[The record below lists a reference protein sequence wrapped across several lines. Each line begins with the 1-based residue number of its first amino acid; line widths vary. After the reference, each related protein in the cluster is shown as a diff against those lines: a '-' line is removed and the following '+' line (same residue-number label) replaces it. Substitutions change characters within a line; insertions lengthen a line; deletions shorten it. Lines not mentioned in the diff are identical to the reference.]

1 MKPAAA
7 GAASPSANAA
17 ATLPPAGGEPAERV
31 IWLYEAQEK
40 IYARAV
46 SGWFAR
52 WRWAL
57 VWATQLLFYGLP
69 WLPWNG
75 RQAVLFD
82 LGARRF
88 YIFDLVLYPQDF
100 IYLTGLLIVSAYALF
115 LFTTVAGR
123 LWCGYACPQTV
134 YTEIFMW
141 VERKIEGDRMRRMK
155 LDQAPW
161 GPEKLLRK
169 GGKQLVWLGIG
180 LWTGFTFV
188 GYFTPIRELGASALV
203 LGLGPWEWFWVL
215 FYGFATYGNAGW
227 MREQVCK
234 YMCPYARFQSVMF
247 DKDTLVITYD
257 QARGEPRGGARSK
270 RAQDTRAVDM
280 AASSSAAV
288 KPAKQGDCIDCGLC
302 VQVCPTGIDIRKGL
316 QYECIGC
323 TACIDVCNGV
333 MDKMQ
338 YPRGLIRYDT
348 QNGLQQHLSRTEVVK
363 RVLRPRVLG
372 YAAVL
377 LLVCAGLFTSLML
390 RAPFKV
396 DVVRDRGA
404 LARVVEDGWVENVY
418 RLQIMNATERVQ
430 RYRIGAL
437 GLAGITTDLKA
448 EVVVQPAEARW
459 VPVALRVPPEAAQAA
474 GAGAHAVRFEV
485 ERLPEANANADASRT
500 LTEKSTFMVPR

>member
-1 MKPAAA
+1 VKPSAASAAPEPGAA
-7 GAASPSANAA
+7 GDK
-17 ATLPPAGGEPAERV
+17 V
-31 IWLYEAQEK
+31 IWLYEKQEK

-46 SGWFAR
+46 TGWFAT
-52 WRWAL
+52 WRWVL
-57 VWATQLLFYGLP
+57 VWATQIVFYGLP
-69 WLPWNG
+69 WLPWND

-141 VERKIEGDRMRRMK
+141 VERHIEGDRMRRMK
-155 LDQAPW
+155 LDKAPW

-169 GGKQLVWLGIG
+169 GGKQLAWVAIG
-180 LWTGFTFV
+180 LWTGFSFV
-188 GYFTPIRELGASALV
+188 GYFTPIRELGASV
-203 LGLGPWEWFWVL
+203 LGFGLGPWETFWVL

-247 DKDTLVITYD
+247 DKDTLVVTYD
-257 QARGEPRGGARSK
+257 HARGEPRGGARAR
-270 RAQDTRAVDM
+270 RALDM
-280 AASSSAAV
+280 PKAAIATPAGSMAPTAARQ
-288 KPAKQGDCIDCGLC
+288 QGDCIDCGLC
-302 VQVCPTGIDIRKGL
+302 VQVCPTGIDIREGL

-348 QNGLQQHLSRTEVVK
+348 QNGLQQHLTRAEVLK

-372 YAAVL
+372 YSAVL
-377 LLVCAGLFTSLML
+377 VLVCAGLLFSLL
-390 RAPFKV
+390 TRAPFKV

-418 RLQIMNATERVQ
+418 RLQIMNATESVQ
-430 RYRIGAL
+430 RYRVSAA
-437 GLAGITTDLKA
+437 GLSGLSTDLAA
-448 EVVVQPAEARW
+448 EVSVQPAQARW
-459 VPVALRVPPEAAQAA
+459 VPVALRLPPQVAQQA

-485 ERLPEANANADASRT
+485 ERVADAAGAPGGGSSRT
-500 LTEKSTFMVPR
+500 LTEKSTFLVPR